1 MRAVT
6 QLLTILTIS
15 ISTITLQRVTL
26 TYTVE
31 QQTVTHNMQHALDYG
46 TRLLMMDGGEII
58 LDIDKEEKANLT
70 MDDIIE
76 KFHAIKKKSLVS
88 DRMLLQ

>member
-1 MRAVT
+1 ME
-6 QLLTILTIS
+6 LTKKFAADYNLT
-15 ISTITLQRVTL
+15 VMM
-26 TYTVE
+26 
-31 QQTVTHNMQHALDYG
+31 VTHNMQHALDYG

-70 MDDIIE
+70 MDDIIA